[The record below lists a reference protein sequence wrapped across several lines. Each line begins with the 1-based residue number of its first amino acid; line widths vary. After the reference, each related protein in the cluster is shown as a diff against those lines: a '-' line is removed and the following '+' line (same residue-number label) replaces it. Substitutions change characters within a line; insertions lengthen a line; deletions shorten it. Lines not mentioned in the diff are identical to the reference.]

1 MKKMFLSLLIA
12 SLPLAVFGAAPFE
25 LKLYQEDST
34 AVGFD
39 FTITSLYDGRLVVDY
54 PNIVVNKGKAG
65 CVIYDDKKL
74 GDRFE
79 DYFRKQGNGN
89 AFSGFGIAMLT
100 AAFSS
105 TEDRKNLFRK
115 LGVGAEENSKLAFEY
130 GDARKSY
137 MICQKNRILEIVVP
151 TNVGT
156 YTFSFR

>member
-1 MKKMFLSLLIA
+1 MKKVFLSLLIA

-74 GDRFE
+74 DDRFE
-79 DYFRKQGNGN
+79 DYTRKQGNGN
-89 AFSGFGIAMLT
+89 IFSGFGIAVLT
-100 AAFSS
+100 ATFSS
-105 TEDRKNLFRK
+105 TEDRKKLFRE

-130 GDARKSY
+130 GDARKSF
-137 MICQKNRILEIVVP
+137 MVCQKDRILEIVVP

>member
-1 MKKMFLSLLIA
+1 MKKVFLSLLIA

-65 CVIYDDKKL
+65 CVIYDHDEIW
-74 GDRFE
+74 DRQTKN
-79 DYFRKQGNGN
+79 DTAKYGN
-89 AFSGFGIAMLT
+89 AIAGLFGGAMDTLI
-100 AAFSS
+100 SS
-105 TEDRKNLFRK
+105 DEQQKNDFRK

-130 GDARKSY
+130 GDARKSL
-137 MICQKNRILEIVVP
+137 MICQKDRILEIVVP

>member
-12 SLPLAVFGAAPFE
+12 SLPLAMFGAAPFE

-74 GDRFE
+74 DDRFE
-79 DYFRKQGNGN
+79 DYTRKQGNGN
-89 AFSGFGIAMLT
+89 IFSGFGIAVLT

-105 TEDRKNLFRK
+105 TEDRKKLFRE

-130 GDARKSY
+130 GDARKSL
-137 MICQKNRILEIVVP
+137 MICQKDRILEIVVP

>member
-12 SLPLAVFGAAPFE
+12 SLPLVVFGAAPFE
-25 LKLYQEDST
+25 LKLYQEDPT

-39 FTITSLYDGRLVVDY
+39 FTITSFYDGRLVVDY

-65 CVIYDDKKL
+65 CVIYDDDEL
-74 GDRFE
+74 WDRQAKNVTAK
-79 DYFRKQGNGN
+79 YGN
-89 AFSGFGIAMLT
+89 AFAGLFGAAMDTLI
-100 AAFSS
+100 SS
-105 TEDRKNLFRK
+105 DEQQKNDFRK

-130 GDARKSY
+130 GDARKSL
-137 MICQKNRILEIVVP
+137 MICQKDRILEIVVP

>member
-12 SLPLAVFGAAPFE
+12 SLPLAMFGAAPFE

-74 GDRFE
+74 DDGFE
-79 DYFRKQGNGN
+79 NYVKQQGNGN
-89 AFSGFGIAMLT
+89 IFSGAGIALLT
-100 AAFSS
+100 NAFSS

>member
-1 MKKMFLSLLIA
+1 MFLSLLIA

-74 GDRFE
+74 GDRFG
-79 DYFRKQGNGN
+79 DYARKQGNGN
-89 AFSGFGIAMLT
+89 IFSGAGIALLT
-100 AAFSS
+100 NAFSS

-115 LGVGAEENSKLAFEY
+115 LGVGVEENHKLVFEY

-137 MICQKNRILEIVVP
+137 MVCQKNRILEIVVP

-156 YTFSFR
+156 YTFNFR

>member
-1 MKKMFLSLLIA
+1 MKKVFLSLLIA

-34 AVGFD
+34 APGFD

-65 CVIYDDKKL
+65 CVIYDDKKSNKVF
-74 GDRFE
+74 D
-79 DYFRKQGNGN
+79 DYLRQRGGGNSFAGYFGEMFQN
-89 AFSGFGIAMLT
+89 AFRSK
-100 AAFSS
+100 
-105 TEDRKNLFRK
+105 EERKNFVRQF
-115 LGVGAEENSKLAFEY
+115 GVEENSKLAFEY
-130 GDARKSY
+130 GDARESL
-137 MICQKNRILEIVVP
+137 MVCQKDRILEIVVP